1 MNSHSVLTLIASDH
15 PPLAAAIAALQP
27 DGVILTPPHSDNPLI
42 TRLLTQRQIPFAR
55 IGSRSEGEGI
65 ALTMDD
71 EGAAQQAT
79 RHLLALG
86 HRSIGFIAGP
96 ADYQLSSWRF
106 AGWRTAMDEAGISTE
121 GLLATG
127 DFSYASGELAARA
140 LLTRPDRPSAVIV
153 SNDQMA
159 LATIEVAHAINLNIP
174 EELSLVCF
182 DNTPLVRFTRPPLT
196 AVDQPVAEITARAVE
211 LLISAQRG
219 EPEKPV
225 PVVVPASLVVREST
239 AAPKHGG

>member
-1 MNSHSVLTLIASDH
+1 
-15 PPLAAAIAALQP
+15 
-27 DGVILTPPHSDNPLI
+27 
-42 TRLLTQRQIPFAR
+42 
-55 IGSRSEGEGI
+55 
-65 ALTMDD
+65 MDD

-79 RHLLALG
+79 RHLLGLG

-96 ADYQLSSWRF
+96 ADYQLSSWRVD
-106 AGWRTAMDEAGISTE
+106 GWRATMDEAGLTTE
-121 GLLATG
+121 GLLAVG

-140 LLTRPDRPSAVIV
+140 LLTHPEKPTAIIV

-159 LATIEVAHAINLNIP
+159 LATIEVAHALGLSIP
-174 EELSLVCF
+174 ADLSLVCF

-196 AVDQPVAEITARAVE
+196 AIDQPVAEITARAVE

-219 EPEKPV
+219 ELPAPV

-239 AAPKHGG
+239 AAPRNAG